1 MLAALPDAGR
11 SAPLVRAVEDMA
23 EFDLYDVLAELGY
36 GLEPKTRTARADA
49 FDYKAA
55 DWLAELPK
63 PTAATL
69 RALTRQ
75 FARAGTDELE
85 NPGVLKTPDVVAA
98 GGLDGVETPGIGIC
112 DSRIT
117 KERLF
122 AV

>member
-1 MLAALPDAGR
+1 
-11 SAPLVRAVEDMA
+11 MA
-23 EFDLYDVLAELGY
+23 DYDLYDVLAELGY
-36 GLEPKTRTARADA
+36 GQEPRTRVARADA

-55 DWLAELPK
+55 DWLAGLPDS
-63 PTAATL
+63 TAATL

-98 GGLDGVETPGIGIC
+98 GGLDALKLLGSAAQILLA
-112 DSRIT
+112 T

-122 AV
+122 AA